1 LSDDDLSYLDNDL
14 YFKSAGLAAG
24 ANDNPC
30 PPGTSFLEFRDSL
43 PIKVNEKIYKKIIKN
58 GKGAEVDLERAEIL
72 YDYEMF
78 LEGQE
83 EAFASSSLSE
93 RGKINVKEGIE
104 PAPGCF
110 LAVASMK
117 KGETALFWIS
127 SELMYGKLGKLLDG
141 LRMTDQKRLNP
152 QDVRRE
158 SQEMQT
164 SCSKPR
170 FLKCQKSKSRRKTA
184 TRSSR
189 SSEKKRTRP

>member
-1 LSDDDLSYLDNDL
+1 LSDEDLSYLDDDL
-14 YFKSAGLAAG
+14 YFKSAGLASSAS
-24 ANDNPC
+24 DNPC
-30 PPGTSFLEFRDSL
+30 PPGTTFLEFRDSL

-58 GKGAEVDLERAEIL
+58 GKGIEVDLERAEVL

-83 EAFASSSLSE
+83 EAFASSFLSE

-110 LAVASMK
+110 LALASMK

-127 SELMYGKLGKLLDG
+127 SELMYGKLGKSLDG
-141 LRMTDQKRLNP
+141 LGMTDQKRLKS

-158 SQEMQT
+158 SQEVQT
-164 SCSKPR
+164 SCSRPR
-170 FLKCQKSKSRRKTA
+170 SLK
-184 TRSSR
+184 
-189 SSEKKRTRP
+189 